1 MQDLTGQNFSFA
13 TDGACAICSEMVGLV
28 DYLKKM
34 LSNLDAPISAIHCI
48 LHQKLVCGKTLQLD
62 NVMDVV
68 VNIKNPQ
75 PLTGDFFSFLS
86 AIDNEYREL
95 LFPFTI
101 KVVQLLFA
109 LRNEIGSFWAV
120 KGKDVPKLTD
130 PKS

>member
-13 TDGACAICSEMVGLV
+13 TDGACAICSEMVVLV

-75 PLTGDFFSFLS
+75 PFFPPLIMNIESFCFHS
-86 AIDNEYREL
+86 EL
-95 LFPFTI
+95 RSFNCF
-101 KVVQLLFA
+101 LL
-109 LRNEIGSFWAV
+109 
-120 KGKDVPKLTD
+120 
-130 PKS
+130 